1 MARWSR
7 VAPRHTTQDARMRD
21 VRCDA
26 VPAQYPWS
34 QCRVRAGRPG
44 SRHRGWLSSA
54 RAVPAPRTL
63 TTTLPRQAP
72 AFRTEAP
79 LHPGLPGELP
89 SAELPIY
96 QAHGPREECGV
107 VGVHAP
113 GASVA
118 RLAYVGLHAL
128 QHRGQESAGI
138 AASDGTRLTLHKRLG
153 LVSQVFDEETL
164 ARLEPDGTEDG
175 ARIAIGHT
183 RYSTTGSN
191 SLPNVQPV
199 YASSDLGE
207 LMLGHNGN
215 LTNATWLRDDLTEQ
229 GVEFT
234 TASDTE
240 VLAKLIAHAPGRSW
254 AQRVEQAFHR
264 AVGAFTFTM
273 LTDRTLVAARDPL
286 GFRPLALGR
295 LPASAPGGPAG
306 WAVASESAALD
317 AMGAQFVRDVEPGE
331 ILTIDDEGVH
341 SHRPTVGV
349 ARERLC
355 VFEFVYLA
363 RPDSVIGGRLLYEA
377 RMAMGRQL
385 AIEQPA
391 DADLVIPI
399 PDSAIPAA
407 IGYAEQSGLPYR
419 EGLIKNRYVGRTF
432 IQPAQRSREQ
442 SVRMK
447 FNPLPEVLANKRVVV
462 VDDSIVRGTTTAPIV
477 AMLRRAGAR
486 EVHVRIHSPQ
496 MKFPCY
502 MGVDTGRRAE
512 LIAATN
518 SLDEI
523 RQLIAADS
531 LGYLSEEG
539 LLAAV
544 GREGDGERRHC
555 TACFDGRYPIDVPLD
570 VDKFA
575 LERG

>member
-1 MARWSR
+1 
-7 VAPRHTTQDARMRD
+7 
-21 VRCDA
+21 
-26 VPAQYPWS
+26 
-34 QCRVRAGRPG
+34 
-44 SRHRGWLSSA
+44 LI
-54 RAVPAPRTL
+54 
-63 TTTLPRQAP
+63 
-72 AFRTEAP
+72 P
-79 LHPGLPGELP
+79 LYEP
-89 SAELPIY
+89 
-96 QAHGPREECGV
+96 HGPREECGV
-107 VGVHAP
+107 VGVYAP
-113 GASVA
+113 GAPVA

-138 AASDGTRLTLHKRLG
+138 AASDGTRLSLHKRLG

-164 ARLEPDGTEDG
+164 ARLEREGSDDA

-199 YASSDLGE
+199 YAASDLGE

-215 LTNATWLRDDLTEQ
+215 LTNAPWLRDALAEQ

-240 VLAKLIAHAPGRSW
+240 VLARLIAHAPGRSW
-254 AQRVEQAFHR
+254 AQRVEHAFHR
-264 AVGAFTFTM
+264 AAGAYTFTM
-273 LTDRTLVAARDPL
+273 LTDRALVAARDPL

-295 LPASAPGGPAG
+295 MPSVDGHPAG
-306 WAVASESAALD
+306 WAIASESAALD
-317 AMGAQFVRDVEPGE
+317 AMGARFVRDVEPGE
-331 ILTIDDEGVH
+331 VVTVDDEGLH
-341 SHRPTVGV
+341 SHRPRIPGHE

-355 VFEFVYLA
+355 IFEFVYLA

-377 RMAMGRQL
+377 RLAMGRRL
-385 AIEQPA
+385 AIEHPA
-391 DADLVIPI
+391 EADLVIPV

-432 IQPAQRSREQ
+432 IQPHQHSREA

-447 FNPLPEVLANKRVVV
+447 YNPLPEVLAGKRVVV

-477 AMLRRAGAR
+477 EMLRRAGAR

-496 MKFPCY
+496 MRFPCY

-512 LIAATN
+512 LIAATHT
-518 SLDEI
+518 LDEI
-523 RQLIAADS
+523 RQRIGADT

-539 LLAAV
+539 LRAAV
-544 GREGDGERRHC
+544 GREADGERRHC
-555 TACFDGRYPIDVPLD
+555 TACFDGNYPIDVPLD

>member
-1 MARWSR
+1 
-7 VAPRHTTQDARMRD
+7 V
-21 VRCDA
+21 
-26 VPAQYPWS
+26 
-34 QCRVRAGRPG
+34 
-44 SRHRGWLSSA
+44 
-54 RAVPAPRTL
+54 
-63 TTTLPRQAP
+63 P
-72 AFRTEAP
+72 AFRSEAV
-79 LHPGLPGELP
+79 LHPDQPAEPP

-107 VGVHAP
+107 VGIHAP
-113 GASVA
+113 GSPVA

-153 LVSQVFDEETL
+153 LVSHVFDEETL
-164 ARLEPDGTEDG
+164 ARLERDG
-175 ARIAIGHT
+175 AEDVARTAIGHT

-199 YASSDLGE
+199 YAASDLGE

-215 LTNATWLRDDLTEQ
+215 LTNATWLRDDLVEQ

-240 VLAKLIAHAPGRSW
+240 VLAKLIAHAPGRTW

-264 AVGAFTFTM
+264 AVGAYTFTM
-273 LTDRTLVAARDPL
+273 LTERSLVAARDPL

-295 LPASAPGGPAG
+295 LPATSPGGPSG

-341 SHRPTVGV
+341 SHRPAVGV
-349 ARERLC
+349 SRERLC

-377 RMAMGRQL
+377 RLAMGRQL

-391 DADLVIPI
+391 DADLVIPV

-407 IGYAEQSGLPYR
+407 IGYAEQSGLPFR

-432 IQPAQRSREQ
+432 IQPAQHSREQ
-442 SVRMK
+442 SVRLK

-523 RQLIAADS
+523 RKLIDADS
-531 LGYLSEEG
+531 LGYLSEDG
-539 LLAAV
+539 LLSAV
-544 GREGDGERRHC
+544 GRESDGERRHC

>member
-1 MARWSR
+1 VVGIYA
-7 VAPRHTTQDARMRD
+7 
-21 VRCDA
+21 
-26 VPAQYPWS
+26 
-34 QCRVRAGRPG
+34 
-44 SRHRGWLSSA
+44 
-54 RAVPAPRTL
+54 
-63 TTTLPRQAP
+63 
-72 AFRTEAP
+72 
-79 LHPGLPGELP
+79 PGLP
-89 SAELPIY
+89 
-96 QAHGPREECGV
+96 
-107 VGVHAP
+107 
-113 GASVA
+113 VA

-164 ARLEPDGTEDG
+164 ARLQRDGSEDS
-175 ARIAIGHT
+175 ARAAIGHT

-199 YASSDLGE
+199 FAASDLGE

-215 LTNATWLRDDLTEQ
+215 LTNATWLRDGLAEQ
-229 GVEFT
+229 GVEFV

-254 AQRVEQAFHR
+254 AQRVEHAFHR
-264 AVGAFTFTM
+264 AAGAFTFTM
-273 LTDRTLVAARDPL
+273 LTERAMVAARDPV

-295 LPASAPGGPAG
+295 LPAAEGHAPG

-317 AMGAQFVRDVEPGE
+317 AMGATFVRDVEAGE
-331 ILTIDDEGVH
+331 VLTIDEDGVH
-341 SHRPTVGV
+341 SHRSPRPTQG
-349 ARERLC
+349 ERLC
-355 VFEFVYLA
+355 IFEFVYLA

-377 RMAMGRQL
+377 RMQMGRRL
-385 AIEQPA
+385 AIEHPA
-391 DADLVIPI
+391 EADLVIPV

-407 IGYAEQSGLPYR
+407 IGYAEQIGLPYR

-432 IQPAQRSREQ
+432 IQPHQQSRDEAVQ
-442 SVRMK
+442 MK
-447 FNPLPEVLANKRVVV
+447 FNPLPEVLSDKRVVV

-496 MKFPCY
+496 MRYPCY
-502 MGVDTGRRAE
+502 FGVDTGRRRE
-512 LIAATN
+512 LIAATHT
-518 SLDEI
+518 LEEI
-523 RQLIAADS
+523 RQRIGADS

-539 LLAAV
+539 LQAAV
-544 GREGDGERRHC
+544 AREADGERRHC
-555 TACFDGRYPIDVPLD
+555 TACFDGRYPVDVPLD

>member
-1 MARWSR
+1 
-7 VAPRHTTQDARMRD
+7 
-21 VRCDA
+21 
-26 VPAQYPWS
+26 
-34 QCRVRAGRPG
+34 
-44 SRHRGWLSSA
+44 
-54 RAVPAPRTL
+54 
-63 TTTLPRQAP
+63 
-72 AFRTEAP
+72 
-79 LHPGLPGELP
+79 
-89 SAELPIY
+89 
-96 QAHGPREECGV
+96 V
-107 VGVHAP
+107 VGIHAP
-113 GASVA
+113 GAPVA
-118 RLAYVGLHAL
+118 RLAYIGLHAL

-164 ARLEPDGTEDG
+164 ARLERDGAEDA

-199 YASSDLGE
+199 YAASDLGE

-215 LTNATWLRDDLTEQ
+215 LTNATWLRDDLVEQ

-254 AQRVEQAFHR
+254 AQRIEQAFHR

-273 LTDRTLVAARDPL
+273 LTERALVAARDPL

-295 LPASAPGGPAG
+295 LPPISPGGAAG

-317 AMGAQFVRDVEPGE
+317 AMGARFVRDVEPGE

-341 SHRPTVGV
+341 SHRPAMGI

-377 RMAMGRQL
+377 RLAMGRRL

-391 DADLVIPI
+391 DADLVIPV

-496 MKFPCY
+496 MKYPCY
-502 MGVDTGRRAE
+502 MGVDTGRRTE

-523 RQLIAADS
+523 RQLIDADS
-531 LGYLSEEG
+531 LGYLSQDG

-544 GREGDGERRHC
+544 GREADGERRHC